1 MDNKFKWLEEYQEDS
16 WDRAIRFGEQIRS
29 KKLDTVEATN
39 EAVCIENIID
49 AFLLKIFGTEND
61 DAITEISKE
70 IDSKLIPLLSK

>member
-1 MDNKFKWLEEYQEDS
+1 MDNKFRWLEEYQEDS

-29 KKLDTVEATN
+29 KNLDTVEATN

-61 DAITEISKE
+61 DTITEISKE